1 MVRLD
6 LSWYDAFVVDLAYWP
21 GDVLKNLA
29 MAVVATAV
37 HRAFPDLLPRR
48 RTAPSPAENPT
59 HTTA

>member
-1 MVRLD
+1 MVFWL
-6 LSWYDAFVVDLAYWP
+6 

-48 RTAPSPAENPT
+48 RTAESQPGQPT
-59 HTTA
+59 PTTA